1 MSLLEMPAWLRLFLP
16 PFLNFFLV
24 LTRHFLS
31 SQALSLKEAEKTVL
45 SERVSSLQA
54 ELSAAAL
61 ETERVAREAAHYKEQ
76 EQVTGG
82 NVEGF
87 TSSPDLYFVAVVEA
101 RMKD

>member
-1 MSLLEMPAWLRLFLP
+1 MPAWLRLFLP
-16 PFLNFFLV
+16 PFLNFVLV

-76 EQVTGG
+76 EQVTGREETWR
-82 NVEGF
+82 VSLPLLICILLLLSRHE
-87 TSSPDLYFVAVVEA
+87 
-101 RMKD
+101 

>member
-1 MSLLEMPAWLRLFLP
+1 M
-16 PFLNFFLV
+16 
-24 LTRHFLS
+24 
-31 SQALSLKEAEKTVL
+31 KEAEKTVL

-61 ETERVAREAAHYKEQ
+61 ETERVAREAAHYNEQ

-87 TSSPDLYFVAVVEA
+87 TSCPDLYFVADVEA